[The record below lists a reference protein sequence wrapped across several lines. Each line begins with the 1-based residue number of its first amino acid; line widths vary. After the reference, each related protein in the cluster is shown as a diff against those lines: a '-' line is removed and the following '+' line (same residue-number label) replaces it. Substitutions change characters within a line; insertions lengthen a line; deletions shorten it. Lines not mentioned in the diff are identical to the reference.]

1 MTAIVYRGEELD
13 ALPAMSIL
21 QKLVR
26 RLEELGR
33 SENGSE
39 EHLTER
45 TSLALDARALRLA
58 IEARLD
64 EEHADN
70 LRRHPSAG
78 GQRAAMTLYWTTLAV
93 LATLAAP
100 LDLTFAEVG
109 RDYVSAR
116 HKAGEL
122 VQ

>member
-1 MTAIVYRGEELD
+1 MTAIVYRGEELEV
-13 ALPAMSIL
+13 LPAMSFL

-26 RLEELGR
+26 RLEDLGR
-33 SENGSE
+33 CENGSE

-70 LRRHPSAG
+70 LRRYPSTY
-78 GQRAAMTLYWTTLAV
+78 GQRTAMTLYWTTLAV
-93 LATLAAP
+93 LATVAAP
-100 LDLTFAEVG
+100 LDLACAEVA
-109 RDYVSAR
+109 RDYVSA
-116 HKAGEL
+116 KQGAGEF